1 MSQLENRDEWTM
13 MTDAENGPS
22 KGSTEA
28 AHPLAPHRR
37 RIDELDVE
45 ILKLLN
51 ARTKVVEEIGR
62 IKRELAMPV
71 YEPKREDSVM
81 ANVLS
86 NNDGPLDDAAVRR
99 IFERII
105 DEMRSLQKM
114 RLNASAEAADQ
125 ASVQTVAEQRPEI
138 RKG

>member
-1 MSQLENRDEWTM
+1 
-13 MTDAENGPS
+13 MTD
-22 KGSTEA
+22 TEKRVARDTVEDA
-28 AHPLAPHRR
+28 AIEHPLAPHRK

-51 ARTKVVEEIGR
+51 ARTEVVEEIGR

-81 ANVLS
+81 TNVLAH
-86 NNDGPLDDAAVRR
+86 NAGPLDDAAVRR

-114 RLNASAEAADQ
+114 RLNASAEAAPQ
-125 ASVQTVAEQRPEI
+125 ASAQGATELGG
-138 RKG
+138 KTTHG

>member
-1 MSQLENRDEWTM
+1 
-13 MTDAENGPS
+13 MTDPEKRDAQGAAVEPV
-22 KGSTEA
+22 A

-37 RIDELDVE
+37 KIDELDVE

-51 ARTKVVEEIGR
+51 ARTEVVEEIGR
-62 IKRELAMPV
+62 IKRELTMPV

-81 ANVLS
+81 TNVLAH
-86 NNDGPLDDAAVRR
+86 NAGPLDDAAVRR

-114 RLNASAEAADQ
+114 RLNAGAETATTQVQAATETGRDTPQ
-125 ASVQTVAEQRPEI
+125 
-138 RKG
+138 G

>member
-1 MSQLENRDEWTM
+1 
-13 MTDAENGPS
+13 MTDTDKSPA
-22 KGSTEA
+22 TEA
-28 AHPLAPHRR
+28 AASAVPEHPLAPQRR
-37 RIDELDVE
+37 KIDELDVE

-51 ARTKVVEEIGR
+51 ARTEVVEEIGR

-86 NNDGPLDDAAVRR
+86 HNDGPLDDAAVRR

-114 RLNASAEAADQ
+114 RLNASAEASSQ
-125 ASVQTVAEQRPEI
+125 ASVHEATGKSQ
-138 RKG
+138 G